1 MPLAGVRAWT
11 WLLRTAALLVLM
23 GYTRGKKRCTGLAQK
38 LGRRLLFSHILPL
51 NGLCM
56 YGSFRVVS
64 ATPPSIVI
72 ETLVLG
78 VRSVC
83 ARALC

>member
-1 MPLAGVRAWT
+1 MRLFADPSSEGRHRVPLAGVRAWT

-56 YGSFRVVS
+56 YGSCR
-64 ATPPSIVI
+64 PHLRP
-72 ETLVLG
+72 L
-78 VRSVC
+78 
-83 ARALC
+83 